1 MRKVCEG
8 IAYMCVIASEVEH
21 EVVDARLR
29 KNYRVGEVF
38 KLLSKRGELHF
49 PGHARLTSKDTS
61 RKPAVWQLVHT
72 APVSDDID
80 RVSEIHT
87 RCGTAL
93 HEFHPFSD
101 WPAASEVARQHLAM
115 NLNAVRGDHQWLW
128 NRFWQQAITLRS
140 ALFFIDLGDC
150 CKSSRPFVMKES
162 GLVEGDIKIEFD
174 PGYLADFS
182 GALIWSEEQTSEVTP
197 E

>member
-1 MRKVCEG
+1 MT
-8 IAYMCVIASEVEH
+8 
-21 EVVDARLR
+21 
-29 KNYRVGEVF
+29 
-38 KLLSKRGELHF
+38 
-49 PGHARLTSKDTS
+49 PKDTG
-61 RKPAVWQLVHT
+61 RKPAVWQLMHT

-80 RVSEIHT
+80 RVSKIHT

-101 WPAASEVARQHLAM
+101 WPSSSEVASQHLAM

-150 CKSSRPFVMKES
+150 CKSSQPFVVRES
-162 GLVEGDIKIEFD
+162 GLVEGDLKIEFD
-174 PGYLADFS
+174 PDYLADFS
-182 GALIWSEEQTSEVTP
+182 GTLIWSEVPTP
-197 E
+197 EAKPD